1 MPKAHG
7 RAAVQLVL
15 QQRGEQ
21 VVRAERGVVP
31 GQPGPAKGLVRL
43 LLAIHAAA
51 ERPSLDVREG
61 QLHGVVL
68 RPAVLTGGG
77 GSLW

>member
-15 QQRGEQ
+15 QQWGEQ

-43 LLAIHAAA
+43 LFAIHARRQSVQALTY
-51 ERPSLDVREG
+51 ERVNCMASFSD
-61 QLHGVVL
+61 QL
-68 RPAVLTGGG
+68 
-77 GSLW
+77 S